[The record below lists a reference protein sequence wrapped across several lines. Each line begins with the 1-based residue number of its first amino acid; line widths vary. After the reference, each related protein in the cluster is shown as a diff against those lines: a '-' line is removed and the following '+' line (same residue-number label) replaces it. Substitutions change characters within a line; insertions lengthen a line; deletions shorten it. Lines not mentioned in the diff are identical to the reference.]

1 MKRIIK
7 LSSLVLAVLLMLT
20 ACSAVFDSAISGTVK
35 DRSVRETSSSS
46 SGGIA
51 DVMVYAYDNE
61 ADWTAKYDSWDGK
74 SEFTDT
80 TVPSAKTA
88 ADGSFSISNL
98 RWYTTSPVYGKDAD
112 CKTIYLLAFSKDYG
126 LVKVPG
132 RTIQSD
138 KSNNFGIVY
147 MDKVTVTKTLVIK
160 LKDSDENSSTSTG
173 TDSSITNASGISFRY
188 KYSDY
193 YDGENQNV
201 MATVD
206 SFTNGQASITIKYKE
221 TYIDKDGKTQKYAV
235 PEVTLYDIQTGSDWR
250 LTDSTITAISCTY
263 DEDAAEYKNTNIYL
277 TSKWQTVSVTVSLI
291 DGSSTNASSSVTD
304 QIDFKWSY
312 NNGEEKKSST
322 VTTTAASSTYTINV
336 KYRKTVDGKAYAPT
350 LTLYDFKDHDT
361 DDPKWTWTTSKDDA
375 RKAGSAISVT
385 LVDSDGSA
393 LDSVTQ
399 KVYFR
404 KNYITLPASGISG
417 YLITPGDAD
426 ITDSEGKKTTYTKA
440 TGYGYTCDY
449 GDVVNLYN
457 GSTKLNDNT
466 VRTAK
471 VISDTSSS
479 EPVIDYGYFTGLGSG
494 VKLKL
499 KYGDES
505 STSSVSLSYKGA
517 ADTLTVKYIL
527 RSGDGKESGTT
538 FTLQYYS
545 TSTDFTVMLYKTA
558 PKTTT

>member
-88 ADGSFSISNL
+88 SDGSFSISNL

-160 LKDSDENSSTSTG
+160 LKDSDESSSTSTG
-173 TDSSITNASGISFRY
+173 TDSSITSASGISFRY

-221 TYIDKDGKTQKYAV
+221 TYIDEDGKTQKYAV
-235 PEVTLYDIQTGSDWR
+235 PEVTLYDIQTGSDWK

-375 RKAGSAISVT
+375 RKASSAMTVKLT
-385 LVDSDGSA
+385 DSSGSA

-404 KNYITLPASGISG
+404 KNYITLPTSGISG
-417 YLITPGDAD
+417 YLITKESDG
-426 ITDSEGKKTTYTKA
+426 TGKTAA

-449 GDVVNLYN
+449 GDELFLYT
-457 GSTKLNDNT
+457 GTVDGKSTPVNDNA
-466 VRTAK
+466 VRTTK

-494 VKLKL
+494 VKLQL
-499 KYGDES
+499 TYGDES
-505 STSSVSLSYKGA
+505 SSSTGVLSYKGE
-517 ADTLTVKYIL
+517 TVKLTVQYIL
-527 RSGDGKESGTT
+527 RNSSDSEQTSAG
-538 FTLQYYS
+538 TLQYYS
-545 TSTDFTVMLYKTA
+545 TTTDFTVMLYKTV
-558 PKTTT
+558 PTTT

>member
-88 ADGSFSISNL
+88 SDGSFSISNL

-160 LKDSDENSSTSTG
+160 LKDSDESSSTSTG
-173 TDSSITNASGISFRY
+173 TDSSITSASGISFRY

-221 TYIDKDGKTQKYAV
+221 TYIDEDGKTQKYAV

-312 NNGEEKKSST
+312 DNGEEKKSST

-375 RKAGSAISVT
+375 RKASSAITVKLT
-385 LVDSDGSA
+385 DSSGSA

-417 YLITPGDAD
+417 YLITKESDE
-426 ITDSEGKKTTYTKA
+426 TGKTAA

-449 GDVVNLYN
+449 GDELFLYTGTVDE
-457 GSTKLNDNT
+457 GSTPVNDNA
-466 VRTAK
+466 VRTTK
-471 VISDTSSS
+471 VISDTSSN

-494 VKLKL
+494 VKLQL
-499 KYGDES
+499 TYGDES
-505 STSSVSLSYKGA
+505 SSSTGVLSYKGEA
-517 ADTLTVKYIL
+517 VKLTVQYIL
-527 RSGDGKESGTT
+527 RNSSDSEQTSAG
-538 FTLQYYS
+538 TLQYYS
-545 TSTDFTVMLYKTA
+545 TTTDFTVMLYKTA
-558 PKTTT
+558 PTTT

>member
-7 LSSLVLAVLLMLT
+7 LSSLVLAILLMLT

-88 ADGSFSISNL
+88 ADGSFSIANL

-160 LKDSDENSSTSTG
+160 LKDSDESSSNSTG
-173 TDSSITNASGISFRY
+173 TDSGITNTSGISFRY
-188 KYSDY
+188 KYRDY
-193 YDGENQNV
+193 YDGDNQNV
-201 MATVD
+201 TATVD
-206 SFTNGQASITIKYKE
+206 SFTNGQATITIKYKE
-221 TYIDKDGKTQKYAV
+221 TYVDKDGKTQKYAV
-235 PEVTLYDIQTGSDWR
+235 PDVTIYDIQTGSDWR
-250 LTDSTITAISCTY
+250 LTDSTITTINCTY
-263 DEDAAEYKNTNIYL
+263 DEDAAEYKNTNVYL

-312 NNGEEKKSST
+312 NNGEEDKSST

-336 KYRKTVDGKAYAPT
+336 KYRKTVNGKAYAPT
-350 LTLYDFKDHDT
+350 LKLYDFKDHDT

-375 RKAGSAISVT
+375 RKMSSAITVA
-385 LVDSDGSA
+385 LVDSDKNA

-417 YLITPGDAD
+417 YLITPGDAN
-426 ITDSEGKKTTYTKA
+426 ITDTSQKTYTKA

-449 GDVVNLYN
+449 GDELYLYKE
-457 GSTKLNDNT
+457 SETTAVNDNK

-494 VKLKL
+494 IKLKL
-499 KYGDES
+499 AYRDES
-505 STSSVSLSYKGA
+505 TASSAALSYKGTA
-517 ADTLTVKYIL
+517 ETLTVKYKL
-527 RSGDGKESGTT
+527 RNTDKEVEETT
-538 FTLQYYS
+538 FALQYYS
-545 TSTDFTVMLYKTA
+545 TTTDFTVMLYKAA
-558 PKTTT
+558 PVTRS

>member
-88 ADGSFSISNL
+88 SDGSFSISNL

-160 LKDSDENSSTSTG
+160 LKDSDESSSTSTG
-173 TDSSITNASGISFRY
+173 TDSSITSASGISFRY

-221 TYIDKDGKTQKYAV
+221 TYIDEDGKTQKYAV

-277 TSKWQTVSVTVSLI
+277 TSKWQTVSVAVSLI

-375 RKAGSAISVT
+375 RKASSAITVKLT
-385 LVDSDGSA
+385 DSSGSA

-417 YLITPGDAD
+417 YLITKESDD
-426 ITDSEGKKTTYTKA
+426 TGKTA
-440 TGYGYTCDY
+440 ANGYGYTCDY
-449 GDVVNLYN
+449 GDELYLYRGEVTDN
-457 GSTKLNDNT
+457 SIPVNDNK
-466 VRTAK
+466 VRTTK
-471 VISDTSSS
+471 VVSDTSSS
-479 EPVIDYGYFTGLGSG
+479 SPIIDYGYFTGLGSG
-494 VKLKL
+494 VKLQL
-499 KYGDES
+499 TYGDES
-505 STSSVSLSYKGA
+505 SSSTGVLSYKGEA
-517 ADTLTVKYIL
+517 VKLTVQYIL
-527 RSGDGKESGTT
+527 RNSSDSKQTSAG
-538 FTLQYYS
+538 TLQYYS
-545 TSTDFTVMLYKTA
+545 TTTDFTVMLYKTA
-558 PKTTT
+558 QATT

>member
-88 ADGSFSISNL
+88 SDGSFSISNL

-160 LKDSDENSSTSTG
+160 LKDSDESSSTSTG
-173 TDSSITNASGISFRY
+173 TDSSITSASGISFRY

-221 TYIDKDGKTQKYAV
+221 TYIDEDGKTQKYAV

-375 RKAGSAISVT
+375 RKASSAITVT
-385 LVDSDGSA
+385 LVDSSGSA

-417 YLITPGDAD
+417 YLITKESDEA
-426 ITDSEGKKTTYTKA
+426 GKTAA
-440 TGYGYTCDY
+440 TGYGCTCDY
-449 GDVVNLYN
+449 GDELYLYR
-457 GSTKLNDNT
+457 GEVTDSSSPVNDNK
-466 VRTAK
+466 VRTTK
-471 VISDTSSS
+471 VVSDTSSS
-479 EPVIDYGYFTGLGSG
+479 SPIIDYGYFTGLGSG
-494 VKLKL
+494 IKLKL
-499 KYGDES
+499 TYGDES
-505 STSSVSLSYKGA
+505 TTSSSALSYKGTA
-517 ADTLTVKYIL
+517 ETLTVKYL
-527 RSGDGKESGTT
+527 PRGYSDEKNDLKEAGTLT
-538 FTLQYYS
+538 YNSMT
-545 TSTDFTVMLYKTA
+545 TDFTVMLYKSST
-558 PKTTT
+558 

>member
-88 ADGSFSISNL
+88 SDGSFSISNL

-160 LKDSDENSSTSTG
+160 LKDSDESSSTSTG
-173 TDSSITNASGISFRY
+173 TDSSNTSASGISFRY

-221 TYIDKDGKTQKYAV
+221 TYIDEDGKTQKYAV

-250 LTDSTITAISCTY
+250 LTDSTITTISCTY

-277 TSKWQTVSVTVSLI
+277 TSKWQTVSVAVSLI

-322 VTTTAASSTYTINV
+322 VTTTATSSTYTINV

-375 RKAGSAISVT
+375 RKASSAITVKLT
-385 LVDSDGSA
+385 DSSGSA

-417 YLITPGDAD
+417 YLITKESDG
-426 ITDSEGKKTTYTKA
+426 TGKTA
-440 TGYGYTCDY
+440 ANGYGYTCDY
-449 GDVVNLYN
+449 GDELYLYRGEVTDN
-457 GSTKLNDNT
+457 SSPVNDNK
-466 VRTAK
+466 VRTTK
-471 VISDTSSS
+471 VVSDTSSS
-479 EPVIDYGYFTGLGSG
+479 SPIIDYGYFTGLGSG
-494 VKLKL
+494 VKLQL
-499 KYGDES
+499 TYGDES
-505 STSSVSLSYKGA
+505 SSSTGVLSYKGEA
-517 ADTLTVKYIL
+517 VKLTVQYIL
-527 RSGDGKESGTT
+527 RNSSDSKQTSAG
-538 FTLQYYS
+538 TLQYYS
-545 TSTDFTVMLYKTA
+545 TTTDFTVMLYKTA
-558 PKTTT
+558 PATT

>member
-375 RKAGSAISVT
+375 RKASSAISVT

-417 YLITPGDAD
+417 YLISTSSASGSTSKA
-426 ITDSEGKKTTYTKA
+426 SEN
-440 TGYGYTCDY
+440 GYGYTDDW
-449 GDVVNLYN
+449 GDELYLYKTVNGTDTLA
-457 GSTKLNDNT
+457 SDN
-466 VRTAK
+466 K
-471 VISDTSSS
+471 VITTKVVSNTSSS
-479 EPVIDYGYFTGLGSG
+479 TPVVDYGYFTGLGSG
-494 VKLKL
+494 VRLNL
-499 KYGDES
+499 TYGSDS
-505 STSSVSLSYKGA
+505 NTSATSYKGT
-517 ADTLTVKYIL
+517 ADTLTVKYKVK
-527 RSGDGKESGTT
+527 GAGTEVEPT
-538 FTLQYYS
+538 NKTLS
-545 TSTDFTVMLYKTA
+545 FNSMTTDFTVMLYKS
-558 PKTTT
+558 TT

>member
-88 ADGSFSISNL
+88 SDGSFSISNL

-160 LKDSDENSSTSTG
+160 LKDSDESSSTSTG
-173 TDSSITNASGISFRY
+173 TDSSITSASGISFRY

-221 TYIDKDGKTQKYAV
+221 TYIDEDGKTQKYAV

-336 KYRKTVDGKAYAPT
+336 KYRKTVDGKAYVPT

-375 RKAGSAISVT
+375 RKASSAITVKLT
-385 LVDSDGSA
+385 DSSGSA

-417 YLITPGDAD
+417 YLITKEHTLAAGA
-426 ITDSEGKKTTYTKA
+426 TYQKA

-449 GDVVNLYN
+449 GDELYLYRTV
-457 GSTKLNDNT
+457 STTADTLASDNK
-466 VRTAK
+466 VRTTK
-471 VISDTSSS
+471 VVSDTSSS
-479 EPVIDYGYFTGLGSG
+479 SPIIDYGYFTRLGSG
-494 VKLKL
+494 IKLKL
-499 KYGDES
+499 TYGDES
-505 STSSVSLSYKGA
+505 TTSSSALSYKGTA
-517 ADTLTVKYIL
+517 ETLTVKYL
-527 RSGDGKESGTT
+527 PRDYSDETNDLKVAGTLT
-538 FTLQYYS
+538 YNSMT
-545 TSTDFTVMLYKTA
+545 TDFTVMLYKSST
-558 PKTTT
+558 

>member
-88 ADGSFSISNL
+88 SDGSFSISNL

-160 LKDSDENSSTSTG
+160 LKDSDESSSTSTG
-173 TDSSITNASGISFRY
+173 TDSSNTSASGISFRY

-221 TYIDKDGKTQKYAV
+221 TYIDEDGKTQKYAV

-312 NNGEEKKSST
+312 DNGEEKKSST

-375 RKAGSAISVT
+375 RKASSAITVKLT
-385 LVDSDGSA
+385 DSSGSA

-417 YLITPGDAD
+417 YLITKESDG
-426 ITDSEGKKTTYTKA
+426 TGKTA
-440 TGYGYTCDY
+440 ANGYGYTCDY
-449 GDVVNLYN
+449 GDELYLYRGEVTDN
-457 GSTKLNDNT
+457 SSPVNDNK
-466 VRTAK
+466 VRTTK
-471 VISDTSSS
+471 VVSDTSSS
-479 EPVIDYGYFTGLGSG
+479 SPIIDYGYFTGLGSG
-494 VKLKL
+494 VKLQL
-499 KYGDES
+499 TYGDES
-505 STSSVSLSYKGA
+505 SSSTGVLSYKGEA
-517 ADTLTVKYIL
+517 VKLTVQYIL
-527 RSGDGKESGTT
+527 RNSSDSKQTSAG
-538 FTLQYYS
+538 TLQYYS
-545 TSTDFTVMLYKTA
+545 TTTDFTVMLYKTA
-558 PKTTT
+558 PATT

>member
-173 TDSSITNASGISFRY
+173 TDSSVTNASGISFRY

-375 RKAGSAISVT
+375 RKASSAISVT

-417 YLITPGDAD
+417 YLITKDNDGA
-426 ITDSEGKKTTYTKA
+426 GKTAAK
-440 TGYGYTCDY
+440 GYGYTCDY
-449 GDVVNLYN
+449 GDELFLYTGTVDEN
-457 GSTKLNDNT
+457 STPVNDNA
-466 VRTAK
+466 VRTTK
-471 VISDTSSS
+471 VVSDTSSS

-494 VKLKL
+494 VRLNL
-499 KYGDES
+499 TYGSDS
-505 STSSVSLSYKGA
+505 NTSATSYKGT
-517 ADTLTVKYIL
+517 ADKLTVKYL
-527 RSGDGKESGTT
+527 PRGYTDERNDMKEAGTLT
-538 FTLQYYS
+538 YNSMT
-545 TSTDFTVMLYKTA
+545 TDFTVMLYKSST
-558 PKTTT
+558 

>member
-173 TDSSITNASGISFRY
+173 TDSSVTNASGISFRY

-375 RKAGSAISVT
+375 RKASSAISVKLT
-385 LVDSDGSA
+385 DSDGSA

-417 YLITPGDAD
+417 YLITK
-426 ITDSEGKKTTYTKA
+426 DSDGTEKTAA

-449 GDVVNLYN
+449 GDELFLYTGTVDGN
-457 GSTKLNDNT
+457 STPVNDNA
-466 VRTAK
+466 VRTTK
-471 VISDTSSS
+471 VVSSTSSN

-494 VKLKL
+494 IKLEL
-499 KYGDES
+499 SYEDES
-505 STSSVSLSYKGA
+505 TTSSKSLSYKGKA
-517 ADTLTVKYIL
+517 VELTVQYIL
-527 RSGDGKESGTT
+527 RNSSDSKQKSAG
-538 FTLQYYS
+538 TLQYYS
-545 TSTDFTVMLYKTA
+545 TTTDFTVMLYKSST
-558 PKTTT
+558 